1 MQPINTAL
9 CSFGMSGWVFHAPF
23 ITTNPGFNFYG
34 VWERT
39 KNLAQEKYPGVK
51 TFRSLEAM
59 LADKNI
65 ELVVVNT
72 PSVTHYDF
80 AKQVILAG
88 KHLIVE
94 KPFTPT
100 VAQAQELIDLAKKKN
115 VKLSVYQNRRY
126 DSDYKT
132 VKKILDEGWLGN
144 IVDAAIHYDRYV
156 PALSYKVH
164 KETPTPGVGALYDL
178 GSHLIDQA
186 LLLFGTPL
194 AVFADITI
202 NRPDSKVDDYFD
214 LKLFYPN
221 HRMTL
226 KSSYYVR
233 EALPGYIFHG
243 TLGSFIKH
251 KTDVQETDLQA
262 NKKPGSSDWGTEPD
276 SQKGLLH
283 TEKDGKII
291 KEYVQS
297 LQGNYADYYNGIYHA
312 IRNNTAVPVSG
323 EEGMKVIQV
332 IEAAIKS
339 NKEKK
344 VIEL

>member
-1 MQPINTAL
+1 MQSINTAL

-23 ITTNPGFNFYG
+23 ITTHPGFNFYG

-51 TFRSLEAM
+51 TFRTLEEL
-59 LADKNI
+59 LADKNV

-72 PSVTHYDF
+72 PSVTHYDY

-94 KPFTPT
+94 KPFTAT
-100 VAQAQELIDLAKKKN
+100 VEQAEELIALAKKKKI
-115 VKLSVYQNRRY
+115 KLSVYQNRRY
-126 DSDYKT
+126 DSDYRT
-132 VKKILDEGWLGN
+132 IKKILDEGWLGK
-144 IVDAAIHYDRYV
+144 IVDAEIHYDRYV
-156 PALSYKVH
+156 PELSYKIH
-164 KETPTPGVGALYDL
+164 KETPTPGVGVLYDL

-186 LLLFGTPL
+186 IQLFGMPI
-194 AVFADITI
+194 AVFADLAI
-202 NRPDSKVDDYFD
+202 NRPNSKVDDYFD
-214 LKLFYPN
+214 LKLFYPD
-221 HRMTL
+221 HRATL

-233 EALPGYIFHG
+233 EPMPGYQIHG

-262 NKKPGSSDWGTEPD
+262 HKKPGSADWGTEPD

-283 TEKDGKII
+283 TEKDGKVI

-297 LQGNYADYYNGIYHA
+297 EKGNYGDYYEGVYNA
-312 IRNNTAVPVSG
+312 IRNNADVPVSG
-323 EEGMKVIQV
+323 EEGKRV
-332 IEAAIKS
+332 IEVIAAAIKS

-344 VIEL
+344 VIGL